1 MAEEKK
7 KKGLLGKAIDLLTNR
22 DEKEA
27 AEKAMQ
33 EAAEKER
40 LAEEARKAAEEAKKK
55 QARDEAEA
63 ARKKEMEARRAMFE
77 ARRRALEVA
86 KPKVIAEHTVA
97 AGETLSHISLKYYN
111 SAVRKYWMLIYE
123 ANVDVIGD
131 DYNLIRVG
139 DVLLIPELPE
149 EMKK

>member
-7 KKGLLGKAIDLLTNR
+7 KKGLLGRAIDKLTNR

-27 AEKAMQ
+27 AEKAMA

-40 LAEEARKAAEEAKKK
+40 IAEAAKKAAEEAKKK
-55 QARDEAEA
+55 QAREEAEA
-63 ARKKEMEARRAMFE
+63 ARKKEMQARKEMFE
-77 ARRRALEVA
+77 ARRRAMQVA
-86 KPKVIAEHTVA
+86 KPNVIAEHTVGE
-97 AGETLSHISLKYYN
+97 GETLSHISLKHYG
-111 SAVRKYWMLIYE
+111 SAVRKYWELIYE

-131 DYNLIRVG
+131 DYNIIRVG

-149 EMKK
+149 DMKK